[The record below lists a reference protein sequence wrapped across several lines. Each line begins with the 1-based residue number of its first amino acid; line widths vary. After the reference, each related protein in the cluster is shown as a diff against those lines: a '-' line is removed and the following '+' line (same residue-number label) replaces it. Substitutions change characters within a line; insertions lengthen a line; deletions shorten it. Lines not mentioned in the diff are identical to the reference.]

1 MEYELFAR
9 GDERRRKAAAAALNP
24 ILVSSRDRA
33 KKDRP
38 PAPVAPPSS
47 CDAFHQPARPPP
59 AARRGLRAPLS
70 FLHHPSPAPAPFS
83 PLSGGRRGAVVASIC
98 LPRPCAEVLSRRETF
113 GQIRLSQIGF
123 RTGLRGRPP
132 ARPPGVSGRRPRRRG
147 RRRRTQGHSFFL
159 LFRKA
164 ALLPR
169 PRRWRGGG
177 GLAPSGGCCCS
188 YGGASRTSKSRV
200 FLPRSRSLSLAR
212 RPILFSERSCSVASV
227 RLRLSSL
234 IAGAISVRNL
244 LHDHPASLP
253 PDQPV
258 HRPDDKHV

>member
-83 PLSGGRRGAVVASIC
+83 PLSGGHLSACQGRARRVSRDAKPLVRFAFLRSDFE
-98 LPRPCAEVLSRRETF
+98 PDCAAA
-113 GQIRLSQIGF
+113 
-123 RTGLRGRPP
+123 RPP
-132 ARPPGVSGRRPRRRG
+132 ARP
-147 RRRRTQGHSFFL
+147 
-159 LFRKA
+159 
-164 ALLPR
+164 
-169 PRRWRGGG
+169 
-177 GLAPSGGCCCS
+177 
-188 YGGASRTSKSRV
+188 
-200 FLPRSRSLSLAR
+200 
-212 RPILFSERSCSVASV
+212 E
-227 RLRLSSL
+227 
-234 IAGAISVRNL
+234 
-244 LHDHPASLP
+244 
-253 PDQPV
+253 
-258 HRPDDKHV
+258 